1 MEGLFMS
8 AIGTKRTNRQLGLMS
23 ATDPKADISRHR
35 RLGVS
40 ALSRLGECPVNC
52 AIQRGPARFLS
63 FFGVPMD

>member
-23 ATDPKADISRHR
+23 ATDPIADISRHR

-40 ALSRLGECPVNC
+40 ALSSIG
-52 AIQRGPARFLS
+52 
-63 FFGVPMD
+63 